1 MGLEVGNFISDLVVT
16 NPLSTDKRREGDN
29 HLRLI
34 KTVLK
39 ATFPNASAAIN
50 PSVAEFNHLVGVTS
64 AIQTQLDGK
73 AASSHNHS
81 AADIN
86 AGTLAVA
93 RGGTGVTTKTGTGS
107 VVLSASPT
115 FTGTANFAT
124 IVASGSITA
133 SGDITGNSDLRLK
146 RDIKKIENAVGKLKA
161 ISGYTF
167 FMKGIEERRAGVI
180 AQEVQHVLPEVVPKV
195 MGDAYLSVNYGTL
208 SALLIEAIKEIEHRL
223 AAVEAVVF
231 ANG

>member
-1 MGLEVGNFISDLVVT
+1 MGLEVGSFISDLVIT
-16 NPLSTDKRREGDN
+16 NPLSTDLRREGDD

-39 ATFPNASAAIN
+39 ATFPNANAAIN
-50 PSVAEFNHLVGVTS
+50 PSPAEFNHLVGVTS

-81 AADIN
+81 AADIDS
-86 AGTLAVA
+86 GTLPVA
-93 RGGTGVTTKTGTGS
+93 RGGTGVTTSTGTGS
-107 VVLSASPT
+107 TVRSAGPT

-124 IVASGSITA
+124 IVASGDITA
-133 SGDITGNSDLRLK
+133 NSDLRLK

-180 AQEVQHVLPEVVPKV
+180 AQELQHVLPEVVLKNN
-195 MGDAYLSVNYGTL
+195 DEYLSVNYGTL
-208 SALLIEAIKEIEHRL
+208 SALLIEAIKEVEHRL
-223 AAVEAVVF
+223 AAVEAAVF